1 MKLNINIRMF
11 FSLLTLLFLMTVF
24 NISYANENDPP
35 ITPTLTA
42 SKADQTA
49 CGGNGTGTITR
60 PGTTNCELE
69 PDEFKMT
76 FTRLELCTSAPTP
89 PSPSIAVGRENC
101 STFFRNDDG
110 AEVLVVKGVAGQI
123 GESGDYSGIPHGTYT
138 HGIISMKTT
147 FKYKSSILFTGAMG
161 DVDGVGN
168 TTTCVT
174 KAPGGGADTVIYG
187 FHNGLD
193 SAGSN
198 VDCQAGAVAQEIIL
212 GVNIMSMEDTS
223 NDCNHTLNFE
233 GTNGTVQGYLVQDD
247 DTLHDDVVTSGD
259 DVDQIPS
266 GDVGCRSGE
275 SGGITKIMGVMPLGD
290 PIVIDAS
297 TGGLEMEYNTTQS
310 MAMAMTGTANDIE
323 KFEVAF
329 FDFTLKAKKAARSRG
344 SWR

>member
-24 NISYANENDPP
+24 NISVADAGT
-35 ITPTLTA
+35 TPTRTQTKA
-42 SKADQTA
+42 SKTQ
-49 CGGNGTGTITR
+49 CGGNAVKLIEQ
-60 PGTTNCELE
+60 PGTTNCEFE

-89 PSPSIAVGRENC
+89 PSPLIAVGRGNC
-101 STFFRNDDG
+101 HTFFRNDNG
-110 AEVLVVKGVAGQI
+110 SEVLVVKGVAGQI
-123 GESGDYSGIPHGTYT
+123 GDTSDYSGIPHGTYT

-161 DVDGVGN
+161 DASGGGN

-174 KAPGGGADTVIYG
+174 KAPAGGADTVIYG
-187 FHNGLD
+187 FHNGLN
-193 SAGSN
+193 AANSN
-198 VDCQAGAVAQEIIL
+198 VDCGAGAVAEEIIL
-212 GVNIMSMEDTS
+212 GVNIMSMENIS

-247 DTLHDDVVTSGD
+247 DTLHDDVVTTGT

-266 GDVGCRSGE
+266 GDAGCASGN
-275 SGGITKIMGVMPLGD
+275 SNGVTKIMGVMPLGD

-297 TGGLEMEYNTTQS
+297 TGGLQMEYNTTQS

-329 FDFTLKAKKAARSRG
+329 FDFTLKAKKSTRSRG

>member
-76 FTRLELCTSAPTP
+76 FTRLELCTGAPTP
-89 PSPSIAVGRENC
+89 PGPQVAVGRDSC
-101 STFFRNDDG
+101 STFFKKDDG
-110 AEVLVVKGVAGQI
+110 AEVTVVKGVAGTI
-123 GESGDYSGIPHGTYT
+123 GESGDYFAIPHGTYT

-147 FKYKSSILFTGAMG
+147 FKYTSSILFDGAMG
-161 DVDGVGN
+161 DIDGAGN

-187 FHNGLD
+187 YHDNLNA
-193 SAGSN
+193 AGSN
-198 VDCQAGAVAQEIIL
+198 VDCDAGAVAAEIIL
-212 GVNIMSMEDTS
+212 GVSTTS
-223 NDCNHTLNFE
+223 VTDNDCDHTKTFT
-233 GTNGTVQGYLVQDD
+233 GTNGPVEAYLVEDD
-247 DTLHDDVVTSGD
+247 DTLHNNVGATDANQVKGTDPVTA
-259 DVDQIPS
+259 
-266 GDVGCRSGE
+266 GCEHGTTN
-275 SGGITKIMGVMPLGD
+275 GITKIMGVMPFGD

-297 TGGLEMEYNTTQS
+297 TGGLQMEYNTTQS
-310 MAMAMTGTANDIE
+310 LALSMSNVTNDIY

>member
-1 MKLNINIRMF
+1 MKLNINIKMF

-24 NISYANENDPP
+24 NISDANAAKPSG
-35 ITPTLTA
+35 TQ
-42 SKADQTA
+42 SKSDKVE
-49 CGGNGTGTITR
+49 CGGNGSGTITQ

-76 FTRLELCTSAPTP
+76 FFRLELCTDDPTP
-89 PSPSIAVGRENC
+89 PTTTTPIGRSNC

-110 AEVLVVKGVAGQI
+110 AEVNVIGGVAGQI
-123 GESGDYSGIPHGTYT
+123 GDTSDYSGIPHGTYT

-147 FKYKSSILFTGAMG
+147 FKYKSSILFDGAMG
-161 DVDGVGN
+161 DVNGVGN

-174 KAPGGGADTVIYG
+174 KEPGGGADTVIYG

-198 VDCQAGAVAQEIIL
+198 VDCQAGAVAEEIIL
-212 GVNIMSMEDTS
+212 GVNIMSMENIS

-247 DTLHDDVVTSGD
+247 DTLHDDVVTSGG

-266 GDVGCRSGE
+266 GDAGCASGN
-275 SGGITKIMGVMPLGD
+275 SNGVTKIMGVMPLGD

-297 TGGLEMEYNTTQS
+297 TGGLQIEYNTTQS
-310 MAMAMTGTANDIE
+310 LALAMTSTANDIY

-329 FDFTLKAKKAARSRG
+329 FDFTLKAKKSARARG

>member
-42 SKADQTA
+42 SKADQVA
-49 CGGNGTGTITR
+49 CGVNGNGTIAR
-60 PGTTNCELE
+60 PGATLNDETCELE

-76 FTRLELCTSAPTP
+76 FTRLELCTGAPTP
-89 PSPSIAVGRENC
+89 PGPQVAVGRDSC
-101 STFFRNDDG
+101 STFFKNDDG
-110 AEVLVVKGVAGQI
+110 AEVTVVKGVAGQI
-123 GESGDYSGIPHGTYT
+123 GDSGDYSAIPHGTYT

-147 FKYKSSILFTGAMG
+147 FKYKSSILFDGVMG
-161 DVDGVGN
+161 DIDGAGN

-187 FHNGLD
+187 YHD
-193 SAGSN
+193 SLNAAGSN
-198 VDCQAGAVAQEIIL
+198 VDCDAGAVAAEIIV
-212 GVNIMSMEDTS
+212 GASTMDVTD
-223 NDCNHTLNFE
+223 NDCDHTKTFT
-233 GTNGTVQGYLVQDD
+233 GTNGAVDAYLVEDD
-247 DTLHDDVVTSGD
+247 DTLHNNVGVTDANQVKAGSA
-259 DVDQIPS
+259 
-266 GDVGCRSGE
+266 GCANGSSNGV
-275 SGGITKIMGVMPLGD
+275 TKIMGVMPFPD

-297 TGGLEMEYNTTQS
+297 TGGLQMEYNTTQS
-310 MAMAMTGTANDIE
+310 LALRMSSVTNDIY

-329 FDFTLKAKKAARSRG
+329 FDFTLKVKKSARSRG

>member
-1 MKLNINIRMF
+1 MKLNINIKMF

-24 NISYANENDPP
+24 NISDANAAKPSG
-35 ITPTLTA
+35 TQTKA
-42 SKADQTA
+42 SKTQ
-49 CGGNGTGTITR
+49 CGGNGSGTITQ
-60 PGTTNCELE
+60 PGTTDCELE

-76 FTRLELCTSAPTP
+76 FFRLELCTAEPTP
-89 PSPSIAVGRENC
+89 PTTLIPIGRSNC

-110 AEVLVVKGVAGQI
+110 AEVNVIKGIAGQI
-123 GESGDYSGIPHGTYT
+123 GDTSDYSGIPHGTYT

-161 DVDGVGN
+161 DASGGGN

-174 KAPGGGADTVIYG
+174 KAPAGGADTVIYG
-187 FHNGLD
+187 FHNGLN
-193 SAGSN
+193 AANSN
-198 VDCQAGAVAQEIIL
+198 VDCDAGAVAVEIIA
-212 GVNIMSMEDTS
+212 GVNIMSMEDVS
-223 NDCNHTLNFE
+223 NDCNHVLNFE

-247 DTLHDDVVTSGD
+247 DTLHDDVVTSGG

-266 GDVGCRSGE
+266 GDAGCASGN
-275 SGGITKIMGVMPLGD
+275 SNGVTKIMGVMPLGD

-297 TGGLEMEYNTTQS
+297 TGGLQMEYNTTQS
-310 MAMAMTGTANDIE
+310 MAMAMTGTSNDIE

-329 FDFTLKAKKAARSRG
+329 FDFTLKAKKSTRSRG